1 MLWSGVV
8 SELILEATG
17 LSESLRRRQGE
28 GVYRGRSSNSRVWIT
43 DTLETTWRERE
54 SGVEARTVGQGRH

>member
-1 MLWSGVV
+1 MLWPGVV

-28 GVYRGRSSNSRVWIT
+28 GVCRGRNSNSRVWIT
-43 DTLETTWRERE
+43 NTLETTWRETE
-54 SGVEARTVGQGRH
+54 SGVEARMVGQGRH